1 MFTLINL
8 IIAVLGI
15 SILIAGIVPLLKSEV
30 PALEKVVKNKDLIK
44 RAAIFFITLQLL
56 IGMFQMRKL
65 ISIGMDD
72 FEMFFYLL
80 AMLSVLVMT
89 FVTGKEVF
97 SKLNSSAK
105 N

>member
-15 SILIAGIVPLLKSEV
+15 LVLINAIVPLLKSDV
-30 PALEKVVKNKDLIK
+30 PVLKKITEAKELIK
-44 RAAIFFITLQLL
+44 SAAVFFITLQLL

-65 ISIGMDD
+65 VSMGMDD

-80 AMLSVLVMT
+80 AMLSVLIMT
-89 FVTGKEVF
+89 VYTAKEAISSI
-97 SKLNSSAK
+97 SKR
-105 N
+105 

>member
-15 SILIAGIVPLLKSEV
+15 LVLINAIVPMLKSDV
-30 PALEKVVKNKDLIK
+30 PVLKKITESKDLIK
-44 RAAIFFITLQLL
+44 SLAIFFITLQLL

-65 ISIGMDD
+65 VSMGMDY

-89 FVTGKEVF
+89 VFTAKEVIT
-97 SKLNSSAK
+97 SINKK
-105 N
+105 R

>member
-15 SILIAGIVPLLKSEV
+15 LALISSIVPMLKSDIPVLKKITES
-30 PALEKVVKNKDLIK
+30 KGLIK
-44 RAAIFFITLQLL
+44 SAAVFFITLQLL

-65 ISIGMDD
+65 LAMGMDD

-80 AMLSVLVMT
+80 AMFGVLIMT
-89 FVTGKEVF
+89 VITAKEAI
-97 SKLNSSAK
+97 SSMNK
-105 N
+105 K

>member
-15 SILIAGIVPLLKSEV
+15 LALISSIVPMLKSDV
-30 PALEKVVKNKDLIK
+30 PVLKKITESKGLIK
-44 RAAIFFITLQLL
+44 SAAVFFITLQLL

-65 ISIGMDD
+65 LAMGMDD

-80 AMLSVLVMT
+80 AMFGVLIMT
-89 FVTGKEVF
+89 VITAKEAIP
-97 SKLNSSAK
+97 SMNKK
-105 N
+105 

>member
-15 SILIAGIVPLLKSEV
+15 LVLINTIVPMLKSDV
-30 PALEKVVKNKDLIK
+30 PVLKKITESKDLIK
-44 RAAIFFITLQLL
+44 SSAIFFITLQLL

-65 ISIGMDD
+65 VSMGMDD

-80 AMLSVLVMT
+80 AMLSVLIMT
-89 FVTGKEVF
+89 VYTAKEAISSI
-97 SKLNSSAK
+97 SKKDN
-105 N
+105 

>member
-15 SILIAGIVPLLKSEV
+15 LVLINTIVPMLKSDV
-30 PALEKVVKNKDLIK
+30 PVLKKITESKDLIK
-44 RAAIFFITLQLL
+44 SLAIFFITLQLL

-65 ISIGMDD
+65 VSMGMDD

-89 FVTGKEVF
+89 VFTAKEVIT
-97 SKLNSSAK
+97 SINKKDN
-105 N
+105 

>member
-15 SILIAGIVPLLKSEV
+15 LVLINAIVPMLKSDV
-30 PALEKVVKNKDLIK
+30 PVLKKITENKDLIK
-44 RAAIFFITLQLL
+44 SLAIFFITLQLL

-65 ISIGMDD
+65 VSMGMDD

-89 FVTGKEVF
+89 VFTAKEVIT
-97 SKLNSSAK
+97 SINKK
-105 N
+105 R

>member
-15 SILIAGIVPLLKSEV
+15 LVLINAIVPLLKSDV
-30 PALEKVVKNKDLIK
+30 PVLKKITEAKDLIK
-44 RAAIFFITLQLL
+44 RAAVFFITLQLL

-65 ISIGMDD
+65 VSMGMDD

-80 AMLSVLVMT
+80 AMLSVLIMT
-89 FVTGKEVF
+89 VYTAKEAISSI
-97 SKLNSSAK
+97 SKR
-105 N
+105 

>member
-15 SILIAGIVPLLKSEV
+15 LVLINIIVPMLKSDV
-30 PALEKVVKNKDLIK
+30 PVLKKITESKDLIK
-44 RAAIFFITLQLL
+44 SSAIFFITLQLL

-65 ISIGMDD
+65 VSIGMDD

-80 AMLSVLVMT
+80 AMLSVLIMT
-89 FVTGKEVF
+89 LYTAKESISSI
-97 SKLNSSAK
+97 SKKDN
-105 N
+105 

>member
-15 SILIAGIVPLLKSEV
+15 LVLINAIVPMLKSDFPVLKKITES
-30 PALEKVVKNKDLIK
+30 KDLIK
-44 RAAIFFITLQLL
+44 SSAIFFITLQLL

-65 ISIGMDD
+65 ISMGMDD

-80 AMLSVLVMT
+80 AMLSVLIMT
-89 FVTGKEVF
+89 VF
-97 SKLNSSAK
+97 TAREAISSMTK
-105 N
+105 KDN

>member
-15 SILIAGIVPLLKSEV
+15 LVLVSAIVPMLKSEV
-30 PALEKVVKNKDLIK
+30 PVLKKITESKELI
-44 RAAIFFITLQLL
+44 RSAVIFFITIQLL

-65 ISIGMDD
+65 LAMGMDD

-80 AMLSVLVMT
+80 AMFSVLVMT
-89 FVTGKEVF
+89 VF
-97 SKLNSSAK
+97 TAKDAISSINK
-105 N
+105 K